1 MMEKLKNII
10 PFNIHFDPIEAR
22 KMERK
27 KWVEEIGNLDD
38 EATQKVL
45 SDL

>member
-10 PFNIHFDPIEAR
+10 PFNIHFDPVEAR

-27 KWVEEIGNLDD
+27 KRVEEIGSLDD
-38 EATQKVL
+38 ESTQKVL